1 MTISDSENRRNKLV
15 RAASRLFREKG
26 YDGTTVRDI
35 ARAVGLQSGSLFYHF
50 RNKEEI
56 LVAVMLN
63 GMRRTSEAA
72 ENALAR
78 HSEPGERLQALFR
91 AHLETLLG
99 DLQDDMI
106 VLLYEQR
113 SMPAEAREH
122 LITMRDAYERVW
134 QEVIEAAVTAGVVD
148 GDAALIRRF
157 SLGALNWTVQ
167 WYRKDGPLSPTEL
180 ADQFLRTL
188 TGPARIPV
196 T

>member
-1 MTISDSENRRNKLV
+1 MTISDSENRRNKLL
-15 RAASRLFREKG
+15 RAAARLFHEKG
-26 YDGTTVRDI
+26 YAATTVRDI

-56 LVAVMLN
+56 LVAVMQN

-72 ENALAR
+72 ASALEGLSDPA
-78 HSEPGERLQALFR
+78 ERLRALFR

-113 SMPAEAREH
+113 SLPENARSDLVQLRDEYEQVWHSVIAEA
-122 LITMRDAYERVW
+122 VN
-134 QEVIEAAVTAGVVD
+134 AGVVR
-148 GDAALIRRF
+148 GSPGTVRRF

-167 WYRKDGPLSPTEL
+167 WYRKDGTLSPTEL
-180 ADQFLRTL
+180 ADEFLNTI
-188 TGPARIPV
+188 TI
-196 T
+196 